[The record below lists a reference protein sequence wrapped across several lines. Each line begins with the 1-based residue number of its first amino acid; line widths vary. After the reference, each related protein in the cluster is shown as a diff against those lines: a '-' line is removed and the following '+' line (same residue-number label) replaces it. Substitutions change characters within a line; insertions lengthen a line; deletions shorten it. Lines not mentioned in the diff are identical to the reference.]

1 MNAKRSPAKPL
12 GRRPTVDDFDVRE
25 HLLDTAT
32 RLFAERGIAAT
43 TVAQIAADADVTSGL
58 VHCYSTNRERLLDA
72 VVDERLALAAEFA
85 WRPAAEDTASDRFA
99 LVQEFVA
106 RLFDVT
112 ERMPWL
118 PPLWLREIVNEDGLL
133 RERMLRR
140 IPFVNVK
147 RFGARVAQAQAQ
159 QDGTVNRELVALMLF
174 NSILALVMLP
184 LATAKI
190 CQSARGLAVIER
202 DALRLHVN
210 ALLIGGMQPLL
221 GVAQPKRRVDSR
233 SKS

>member
-1 MNAKRSPAKPL
+1 MNATRSPAKPL
-12 GRRPTVDDFDVRE
+12 GRRPTADDFDVRE

-43 TVAQIAADADVTSGL
+43 TVAQIAADADVTSAL
-58 VHCYSTNRERLLDA
+58 VHYYFTNRERLLDA
-72 VVDERLALAAEFA
+72 VVNERLALAAEFV
-85 WRPAAEDTASDRFA
+85 WRPAAEDTASDPFA

-118 PPLWLREIVNEDGLL
+118 PPLWLREIANEGGLL
-133 RERMLRR
+133 RERMMQR
-140 IPFVNVK
+140 IPLDNVK
-147 RFGARVAQAQAQ
+147 RFGARVAQAQE
-159 QDGTVNRELVALMLF
+159 DGTVNGELEALMLF

-184 LATAKI
+184 LATSKI
-190 CQSARGLAVIER
+190 WQSERGLPVIER
-202 DALRLHVN
+202 DALRRHVS
-210 ALLIGGMQPLL
+210 ALLIGGMRPLPRA
-221 GVAQPKRRVDSR
+221 AQPKRRVASQ

>member
-1 MNAKRSPAKPL
+1 MNARRSLTKPL

-32 RLFAERGIAAT
+32 QLFAERGIAAT
-43 TVAQIAADADVTSGL
+43 TVAQISADADVTSAL
-58 VHCYSTNRERLLDA
+58 VHYYFTNRERLLDA
-72 VVDERLALAAEFA
+72 VIDERLALAAEFV
-85 WRPAAEDTASDRFA
+85 WRPAAEDTASDPFA

-118 PPLWLREIVNEDGLL
+118 PPLWLREIVNEGGLL
-133 RERMLRR
+133 RERMMQR
-140 IPFVNVK
+140 IPLDNIK
-147 RFGARVAQAQAQ
+147 RFGARVAQAQ
-159 QDGTVNRELVALMLF
+159 QDGTINSGLEALMLF

-184 LATAKI
+184 LATSKI
-190 CQSARGLAVIER
+190 WQSERGLPVIER
-202 DALRLHVN
+202 DTLHRHVR
-210 ALLIGGMQPLL
+210 ALLTGGMQPLPRA
-221 GVAQPKRRVDSR
+221 AQPKRRVASR